1 MERNI
6 LKKNDQPSDIFSAS
20 DSQKRL
26 SERKEDENV
35 RRFKANPDFL
45 LREVAGE
52 SVLVPVGEAGI
63 FENSVIS
70 LNETCSFLWK
80 LFQEPRTVEEVIA
93 EARKEYTDPDGE
105 MEQGINDFIREYL
118 RYGLLKEE

>member
-1 MERNI
+1 ME
-6 LKKNDQPSDIFSAS
+6 KNNQPSGAVSGFESQKQPSDRAG
-20 DSQKRL
+20 
-26 SERKEDENV
+26 EGAA

-80 LFQEPRTVEEVIA
+80 LFREPRTADEIIS
-93 EARKEYTDPDGE
+93 EARKEYSDPQGE
-105 MEQGINDFIREYL
+105 MEQEINDFIREYL

>member
-1 MERNI
+1 MERDI
-6 LKKNDQPSDIFSAS
+6 LKKNDQPSDILSAS
-20 DSQKRL
+20 ESQKRL
-26 SERKEDENV
+26 SERKEDESG
-35 RRFKANPDFL
+35 RRFKVNPNFL

-52 SVLVPVGEAGI
+52 SVLVPVGDAGI

>member
-80 LFQEPRTVEEVIA
+80 LFQEPRTEEDVIA
-93 EARKEYTDPDGE
+93 EARKEYSDPDGE
-105 MEQGINDFIREYL
+105 MEQGIKDFIREYL
-118 RYGLLKEE
+118 KYGLLKEE

>member
-1 MERNI
+1 MERNVNAPETFSGSES
-6 LKKNDQPSDIFSAS
+6 LEHPS
-20 DSQKRL
+20 
-26 SERKEDENV
+26 KETKAEV
-35 RRFKANPDFL
+35 IRRFKANPDFL

-80 LFQEPRTVEEVIA
+80 LFQEPRTADEVIA
-93 EARKEYTDPDGE
+93 EARREYTDAEGE

>member
-1 MERNI
+1 MEEMN
-6 LKKNDQPSDIFSAS
+6 QPSGALSS
-20 DSQKRL
+20 SESQKHL
-26 SERKEDENV
+26 SGRTGDGAA
-35 RRFKANPDFL
+35 RRFKANPNFL

-52 SVLVPVGEAGI
+52 VVLVPVGEAGI

-80 LFQEPRTVEEVIA
+80 LFQRPRSVEDVIA
-93 EARKEYTDPDGE
+93 EARKEYSDPDGE

-118 RYGLLKEE
+118 KYGLLKEE